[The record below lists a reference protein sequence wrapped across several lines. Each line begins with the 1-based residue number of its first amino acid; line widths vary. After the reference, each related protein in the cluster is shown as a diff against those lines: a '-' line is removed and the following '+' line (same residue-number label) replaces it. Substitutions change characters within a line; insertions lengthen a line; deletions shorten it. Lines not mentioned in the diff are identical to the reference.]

1 MFIGRTLTLLVL
13 TSLAAFASD
22 HPASDHPPAHG
33 AGPAKGTQGTKA
45 PKASK
50 AAAQEAP
57 SPAASGSQHGPAAGK
72 SAPDEALRRLI
83 AGNKRYVSATL
94 AHPNQTLERRTDQ
107 AQGQTPFAIIV
118 SCSDSRVPP
127 EVVFDQG
134 IGDLF
139 VIRSAGEVVTDV
151 GIGSIEYAA
160 AHLGVPLIMVM
171 GHERCGAVKATLDG
185 GEAPGSIGSIV
196 NLIKPAVDKAKS
208 QGGEVL
214 DNAIRYNVGLV
225 SERIAAS
232 PIIRDK
238 MARGEL
244 KIVRG
249 VYDLDDGLVKP
260 IP

>member
-22 HPASDHPPAHG
+22 PPPSDHPPAHG
-33 AGPAKGTQGTKA
+33 AGPVKGAKA

-50 AAAQEAP
+50 AAAQEVH
-57 SPAASGSQHGPAAGK
+57 SHAASGSQHGPAVGK

-83 AGNKRYVSATL
+83 AGNKRYVSATS

-160 AHLGVPLIMVM
+160 AHLGISLIMVM

-185 GEAPGSIGSIV
+185 GEAPGSIGSVV

-208 QGGEVL
+208 QGGDVL
-214 DNAIRYNVGLV
+214 EHAIRYNVSLV

-249 VYDLDDGLVKP
+249 VYDLEDGMVKP